1 MSQYAQSLSVEV
13 FYIGMTRF
21 GLILNTVASY
31 SCAHHMC
38 LLHQLF
44 SATILPTLLLPRL
57 CISISF
63 VTCFFCSVSLP
74 ALPDILAC
82 SCTEKGVMVVLHCGS
97 KYVQWE
103 LYVGDCRLDL
113 ELLQL
118 GGYRLNGGDDG
129 GGIWH
134 TVLYYV
140 EYDRCDVWD
149 LNLKN
154 TIVKMDVT
162 AVRMVARKVE
172 HSLVQCCSF
181 PVWEFLGC
189 FPEGRIVIV
198 TDMTHTIPPTKPN
211 STSLL
216 DASCKPTARDSSR
229 ALFNFSLDS
238 CGTTMTVNE

>member
-129 GGIWH
+129 GG
-134 TVLYYV
+134 
-140 EYDRCDVWD
+140 
-149 LNLKN
+149 
-154 TIVKMDVT
+154 
-162 AVRMVARKVE
+162 
-172 HSLVQCCSF
+172 
-181 PVWEFLGC
+181 C

-238 CGTTMTVNE
+238 CGTTMTVN